1 MSEQKKMDAI
11 LEATP
16 WRCFHCDFITS
27 DHAEAQAHFGDRDD
41 GEEFKPICKWWDRM
55 DDEERKEAFQDAM
68 RDLNEG
74 AQENMNLREQVED
87 LEGQIGTQES
97 QIRSYKPFK
106 DCRSIHD
113 IFCLYD
119 SMEGRALAAEER
131 ERTHATT

>member
-1 MSEQKKMDAI
+1 MNEQKKMDAI
-11 LEATP
+11 LEAIP

-27 DHAEAQAHFGDRDD
+27 DRAEAQAHFGDRDD

-106 DCRSIHD
+106 DCRSIYD

-131 ERTHATT
+131 ERNKA

>member
-1 MSEQKKMDAI
+1 MNEQKKMDAI

-119 SMEGRALAAEER
+119 SIEGRALAAEER

>member
-1 MSEQKKMDAI
+1 MDAI

-119 SMEGRALAAEER
+119 SIEGRALAAEER